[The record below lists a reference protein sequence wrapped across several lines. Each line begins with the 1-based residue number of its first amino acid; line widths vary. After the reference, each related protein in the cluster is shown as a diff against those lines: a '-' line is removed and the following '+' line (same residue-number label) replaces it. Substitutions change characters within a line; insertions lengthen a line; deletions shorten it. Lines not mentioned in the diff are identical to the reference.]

1 MSISDA
7 ALTWLSPNDKDQ
19 DKNKET
25 ARRTRE
31 KLQESMI
38 LPLPIINNIL
48 MLLEVLLLPLV
59 TDAVNVLVVAI
70 LIIFTLMPGL
80 GMFIPLRILAWL
92 ILAG

>member
-1 MSISDA
+1 
-7 ALTWLSPNDKDQ
+7 
-19 DKNKET
+19 
-25 ARRTRE
+25 
-31 KLQESMI
+31 LQESMI
-38 LPLPIINNIL
+38 LPLPIIDNIL